1 MVQDIDIADLK
12 RITELVY
19 TKYGYDFRN
28 YAMSSFKRR
37 MLRIL
42 ELKNLNVESL
52 LKKINEQPAFINDS
66 FEPIAR

>member
-12 RITELVY
+12 KITELVQG
-19 TKYGYDFRN
+19 KYGYDFRN

-42 ELKNLNVESL
+42 ELKNLTIESL
-52 LKKINEQPAFINDS
+52 
-66 FEPIAR
+66 